1 VISGVPSV
9 VLGAGAER
17 FGLPSRERG
26 IPGMGWR
33 HCITG
38 GALMASAA
46 RVIKR
51 AFKAFLLLSMGF
63 CANYYRAERFT
74 VDRNSLRLSFS

>member
-1 VISGVPSV
+1 
-9 VLGAGAER
+9 
-17 FGLPSRERG
+17 
-26 IPGMGWR
+26 M
-33 HCITG
+33 T
-38 GALMASAA
+38 SAA

-51 AFKAFLLLSMGF
+51 AFKAFLLVLSMGF